1 LIALLSQTFSFL
13 GRKVWNL
20 VRDKG
25 SSGSGV
31 WIAIGILLAGVK
43 TVLKLG
49 RRRRQVVYSSELQPD
64 ESLSISHLPRL
75 NSVDSSLKSG
85 S

>member
-1 LIALLSQTFSFL
+1 MIVLLGQFFSFL
-13 GRKVWNL
+13 GRKVWSL

-25 SSGSGV
+25 SSGSGS
-31 WIAIGILLAGVK
+31 WIAIGIGLAGIK

-49 RRRRQVVYSSELQPD
+49 RRRREVVYSSELQPD
-64 ESLSISHLPRL
+64 ESLRISHLPRL
-75 NSVDSSLKSG
+75 NSDDSSLKSR

>member
-1 LIALLSQTFSFL
+1 MIALLSQTLSFL

>member
-1 LIALLSQTFSFL
+1 MLLGQFFSFL
-13 GRKVWNL
+13 GRKVWSL

-25 SSGSGV
+25 SSGSGS
-31 WIAIGILLAGVK
+31 WIAIGFVLAVIK

-49 RRRRQVVYSSELQPD
+49 RRRREVVYSSELQPD
-64 ESLSISHLPRL
+64 ESLRISQLPRL
-75 NSVDSSLKSG
+75 NSDDSSLKSG

>member
-1 LIALLSQTFSFL
+1 
-13 GRKVWNL
+13 

-25 SSGSGV
+25 SSGSGS
-31 WIAIGILLAGVK
+31 WIAIGIGLAGIK

-49 RRRRQVVYSSELQPD
+49 RRRREVVYSSELQPD
-64 ESLSISHLPRL
+64 ESLRISHLPRL
-75 NSVDSSLKSG
+75 NSDDSSLKSR